1 MAMINVNHKVTDQ
14 FYRYKMPKLQ
24 AKVEGKGNG
33 IKTVIV
39 NMTDI
44 AKAIYRPP
52 GYPTKFFGCELGAQ
66 TQIDKKN
73 DRYIVNGSHS
83 AEKLQEIL
91 QNFVEKFVLCDACDN
106 PETTFNVQPKKEKI
120 TSICTACG
128 HQGLIDMRHRLSTFI
143 LKNPPID
150 DSATPQKLK
159 KAQQKHAQQAAEN
172 GNNSPD
178 ESGFDGWSDE
188 VKTTKSN
195 KKDQEDDWGED
206 TSEEAV
212 QKRMQDLGDGIKGLT
227 HNDDLEKSVEDR
239 FNIFFNFVK
248 NKINAGLDAAAEEK
262 SIIGEAERLDI
273 KDRAP
278 LALAE
283 LLFNQD
289 ILQQIP
295 KYRILFLRFLV
306 SNQKAQKSF
315 LGAFELIV
323 ASYIDELLPKV
334 AHILKGFYD
343 QDYVEEEIILEWDT
357 KVSKKYVKKDVSQ
370 KIHDNGKIFT
380 DWLRDADEESDEDEE
395 EDVEVVYTHR
405 DANLVL
411 KEDEERAKKEEEAK
425 NNPQAAEAAEE
436 EDDED
441 LDIDDI

>member
-1 MAMINVNHKVTDQ
+1 MINVNHKVTDQ

-39 NMTDI
+39 NMVDI
-44 AKAIYRPP
+44 AKAIYRPA

-91 QNFVEKFVLCDACDN
+91 CNFIEKFVLCDACDN
-106 PETTFNVQPKKEKI
+106 PETTFIVQPKKEKI
-120 TSICTACG
+120 TSVCTACG

-159 KAQQKHAQQAAEN
+159 KAQQKQAQQAAEN

-178 ESGFDGWSDE
+178 ESGFDGWSDD
-188 VKTTKSN
+188 VKTSKN
-195 KKDQEDDWGED
+195 GKKGNEEDDWAED

-212 QKRMQDLGDGIKGLT
+212 AKRMQQLGDGIKGLT

-239 FNIFFNFVK
+239 FNIFFNYIK
-248 NKINAGLDAAAEEK
+248 NKINEGLDIAAEEK
-262 SIIGEAERLDI
+262 GIVIEAERLDI

-283 LLFNQD
+283 LLLNKD

-295 KYRILFLRFLV
+295 KYRILFLRFLAN
-306 SNQKAQKSF
+306 NQKAQKSF
-315 LGAFELIV
+315 MGAFELII
-323 ASYIDELLPKV
+323 ASFQNELLPKV

-343 QDYVEEEIILEWDT
+343 HDYVEEEVILEWDT
-357 KVSKKYVKKDVSQ
+357 KVSKKYVKKDLSQ
-370 KIHDNGKIFT
+370 KIHDNGKKFT

-405 DANLVL
+405 DAKLVH

-425 NNPQAAEAAEE
+425 NNPTPAADAPVE
-436 EDDED
+436 EDDDD

>member
-1 MAMINVNHKVTDQ
+1 MAMMNVNQKVHDQ

-39 NMTDI
+39 NMVDI

-73 DRYIVNGSHS
+73 DRFIVNGSHS
-83 AEKLQEIL
+83 AEKLQDIL
-91 QNFVEKFVLCDACDN
+91 QVFVEKFVLCEECEN
-106 PETTFNVQPKKEKI
+106 PETTFIVQPKKEKI
-120 TSICTACG
+120 TSVCTACG

-143 LKNPPID
+143 LKNPPLD

-159 KAQQKHAQQAAEN
+159 KAQQKQAAMEN
-172 GNNSPD
+172 GDNSPD
-178 ESGFDGWSDE
+178 ESGFDGWSDDVE
-188 VKTTKSN
+188 VKSKA
-195 KKDQEDDWGED
+195 DVDDWAED

-212 QKRMQDLGDGIKGLT
+212 AKRMQELGDGIKGLT
-227 HNDDLEKSVEDR
+227 HNDDLEKSVEER

-248 NKINAGLDAAAEEK
+248 NKINSGLDAAEEEK
-262 SIIGEAERLDI
+262 SILGEAERLDI

-283 LLFNQD
+283 LLFNKD
-289 ILQQIP
+289 ILAQIQ
-295 KYRILFLRFLV
+295 KYRILFLRFLAN
-306 SNQKAQKSF
+306 NQKAQKSF
-315 LGAFELIV
+315 MGAFELV
-323 ASYIDELLPKV
+323 VSSYMTELLPKV
-334 AHILKGFYD
+334 AHILKMFYD
-343 QDYVEEEIILEWDT
+343 CDYVEEEVILEWDS

-370 KIHDNGKIFT
+370 KLHDKAKPFT
-380 DWLRDADEESDEDEE
+380 NWLRDADEESEEEEE

-405 DANLVL
+405 DANLVH
-411 KEDEERAKKEEEAK
+411 KEDAEKAAKEEAVK
-425 NNPQAAEAAEE
+425 NNTAPAAEPE
-436 EDDED
+436 EDDD